1 MRTLGGAIENTHYN
15 YKKVSKT
22 PFFCLQA
29 TVVLQAQQRDL
40 HNNQVKHLQM
50 KMTLFH
56 QEQDNVSGFEEPTTA
71 TKDLEVGDYILA
83 KFQPKKQTAIHY
95 VGKVISKEDSMWTV
109 TYYRKTTVP
118 NNRGSA
124 TVLAFTE
131 PFRKDV
137 FETSDDAI
145 VMKLRLKEAYKKVLL
160 FENIFEDRII
170 R

>member
-1 MRTLGGAIENTHYN
+1 MQDLEESGPSGHCGTTGTAKR
-15 YKKVSKT
+15 S
-22 PFFCLQA
+22 
-29 TVVLQAQQRDL
+29 AQQPGETSSDEDAAVPPRARQCL
-40 HNNQVKHLQM
+40 R
-50 KMTLFH
+50 
-56 QEQDNVSGFEEPTTA
+56 FEEPTTA

-95 VGKVISKEDSMWTV
+95 VGKVISKEDSMWTA

-118 NNRGSA
+118 NDRDSA

-145 VMKLRLKEAYKKVLL
+145 VMKLRLKEGYKKVLL

-170 R
+170 C